1 MKGNLMLKLLLG
13 SLMLGMTALM
23 APAVHAESEPTKA
36 INFEFVDVNG
46 QKLKLSD
53 FKGKWVLV
61 NFWAP
66 WCPLCWVEVPT
77 LNELNKRKDF
87 VVIGVGL
94 DYGPD
99 ESVVK
104 DTASRHSIEFHAVVA
119 GGARRNPDSPF
130 RQVGPVDFYPTSYI
144 YDPKVK
150 SSCSFRGRSD
160 EQDSGL
166 HGRLQT
172 EEHPIGGAK
181 QVMPEP
187 ASAIKEVTFSK
198 PGISDSPAKAF
209 PGRQES
215 TGAHNDILMLC
226 ELADRLLTDGMF
238 FTIIA
243 DFSGSVAQSVEQRTF
258 NPLVASSSLAR
269 PTIAGC

>member
-1 MKGNLMLKLLLG
+1 MLKLLLG

-104 DTASRHSIEFHAVVA
+104 DTANRHSIEFHSVVA

-144 YDPKVK
+144 YDPNGEIVMFIPGQVRMNKILAFMDDYKQKNTQLAGAK
-150 SSCSFRGRSD
+150 SSD
-160 EQDSGL
+160 
-166 HGRLQT
+166 
-172 EEHPIGGAK
+172 A
-181 QVMPEP
+181 EP

-198 PGISDSPAKAF
+198 PGVIAPAKAT
-209 PGRQES
+209 P
-215 TGAHNDILMLC
+215 AVKK
-226 ELADRLLTDGMF
+226 AP
-238 FTIIA
+238 
-243 DFSGSVAQSVEQRTF
+243 RT
-258 NPLVASSSLAR
+258 
-269 PTIAGC
+269 TTY

>member
-1 MKGNLMLKLLLG
+1 MRSIMKLVSAEMRCRSKGISMLKLLIG
-13 SLMLGMTALM
+13 SLMMGMTVFAA
-23 APAVHAESEPTKA
+23 APLHAQSEPTKA

-46 QKLKLSD
+46 RNLKLSD

-99 ESVVK
+99 AGVVK
-104 DTASRHSIEFHAVVA
+104 DTAERHSIEFHAVVA

-144 YDPKVK
+144 YDPNGEIVMFIPGQVRMNKILAFMDEYKVK
-150 SSCSFRGRSD
+150 NT
-160 EQDSGL
+160 QL
-166 HGRLQT
+166 A
-172 EEHPIGGAK
+172 GGAK
-181 QVMPEP
+181 QP
-187 ASAIKEVTFSK
+187 AAVPPVAPVKEIKEVTHTKQQSTVPSITAPAAKK
-198 PGISDSPAKAF
+198 PG
-209 PGRQES
+209 
-215 TGAHNDILMLC
+215 
-226 ELADRLLTDGMF
+226 
-238 FTIIA
+238 
-243 DFSGSVAQSVEQRTF
+243 RT
-258 NPLVASSSLAR
+258 
-269 PTIAGC
+269 TTY